1 VYSVRRR
8 FSAPAHSTHAEA
20 RWSAVVQPAISTFQR
35 HGTQHLLH
43 CRPPSSFHLVPMW
56 PCVDSCS
63 GPVTSYYLDF
73 ARVRAPRG
81 VPSGF
86 VQRTGCGACGLGH
99 PHQVWWAPPMYIAR
113 AWCLAPVSSA
123 GMSTYLRLQ
132 APRAFAQVFAHCR
145 FVQTAIPAKKK
156 WIPHRPTAQALLLIP
171 SVYRPPRGGGA
182 RSGIPPCS
190 SARPQPTFILFLL
203 LYLVRS
209 VQVVYCIWLYTP
221 LPHVHLSA

>member
-1 VYSVRRR
+1 VSAASCERRSRSPNNAVRNSPAGETPKTPRRQTPNRRWMSDVLTPKAPRAACRRFPEGPRTGLIAGCVYSVRRR

-73 ARVRAPRG
+73 ARARAPRG

-145 FVQTAIPAKKK
+145 FV
-156 WIPHRPTAQALLLIP
+156 
-171 SVYRPPRGGGA
+171 
-182 RSGIPPCS
+182 
-190 SARPQPTFILFLL
+190 
-203 LYLVRS
+203 
-209 VQVVYCIWLYTP
+209 
-221 LPHVHLSA
+221 